1 MKDIT
6 RAARAGVMAPS
17 PYARPEAG
25 PVPQRHA
32 ANTFVQRQHLPPPRS
47 SGASGASG
55 ASGPGAPAASGSLAP
70 RTASTGPAAAPLLLD
85 RTLAAKHYPA
95 MTHYLQALEAAY
107 AANKPAPIRDKEFLP
122 DLIAGLNAADP
133 RRKLEYCRL
142 AALDAESVCASS
154 LVDRLAEGL
163 GKGGAWCTLL
173 DEAGGHRTALGI
185 HCSSTSPHAS
195 LVLVDSL
202 EIDAD
207 DDFEQQRWLG
217 ITRALEQALQ
227 AKQGG
232 AEPVRLH
239 LTVAGS
245 EAQRSGEGCAIFAI
259 SAARKL
265 ASEPAIT
272 RLHGK
277 VLGAIHNGTEM
288 PGFHVLPSHQ
298 LPPAFFK
305 HANSSRDLRDYLVA
319 RSRAAQAAPQPQGPL
334 RVNDPIV
341 NKKGQSLT
349 KRFASHVVERPASSG
364 DKMIRFSNSYEAK
377 RIELVRI
384 ALAQLAAAKESG
396 QPLVPPA

>member
-6 RAARAGVMAPS
+6 RASRAGGTARS
-17 PYARPEAG
+17 LYARPESG
-25 PVPQRHA
+25 SVPPRPA
-32 ANTFVQRQHLPPPRS
+32 AQSFVHRQDLPPARV
-47 SGASGASG
+47 GAAGAT
-55 ASGPGAPAASGSLAP
+55 AASSSVAP
-70 RTASTGPAAAPLLLD
+70 RLPTSGPAAAAWPPLE

-95 MTHYLQALEAAY
+95 MAHYLQALEAAY
-107 AANKPAPIRDKEFLP
+107 AANQPAPIRDKEFLP

-133 RRKLEYCRL
+133 RHKLDYCRL
-142 AALDAESVCASS
+142 AALDAESVCASK
-154 LVDRLAEGL
+154 LVDRLAAGL

-185 HCSSTSPHAS
+185 QCSSSSPHAS

-202 EIDAD
+202 EIDARD
-207 DDFEQQRWLG
+207 EFEQARWLG
-217 ITRALEQALQ
+217 ITRALEQSLTH
-227 AKQGG
+227 KMGG
-232 AEPVRLH
+232 AAPIRLH

-265 ASEPAIT
+265 ASEPAIA

-277 VLGAIHNGTEM
+277 VLNAVGGGTGL
-288 PGFHVLPSHQ
+288 PGFHVLPSHH

-305 HANSSRDLRDYLVA
+305 HANSGRDIRDYLVA
-319 RSRAAQAAPQPQGPL
+319 RSQAAQAGAQPLGPL
-334 RVNDPIV
+334 RVIDPIV
-341 NKKGQSLT
+341 NKKGQSLLQ
-349 KRFASHVVERPASSG
+349 RHASHVVERPASSG

-396 QPLVPPA
+396 QPLGPPA